1 MRRANSAIERER
13 HPIPTIEEVL
23 YDLNDSTVFSK
34 LKLSGA
40 STRWNL
46 MKDRERSQR
55 LLHTLVCKGT
65 KGLMF
70 GVTSAPEKYQKI
82 VVLTQLQDGEWR
94 AISYASRNLT
104 EVERRYSQT
113 EKEALALV

>member
-23 YDLNDSTVFSK
+23 YDLNDSTVSSK

-40 STRWNL
+40 STMWNL

-65 KGLMF
+65 N
-70 GVTSAPEKYQKI
+70 V
-82 VVLTQLQDGEWR
+82 
-94 AISYASRNLT
+94 
-104 EVERRYSQT
+104 
-113 EKEALALV
+113 